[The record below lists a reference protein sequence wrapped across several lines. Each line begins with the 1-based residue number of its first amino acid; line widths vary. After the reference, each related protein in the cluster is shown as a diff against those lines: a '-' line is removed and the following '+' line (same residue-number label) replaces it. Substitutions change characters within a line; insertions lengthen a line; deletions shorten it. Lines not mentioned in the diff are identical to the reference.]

1 MKLKKEKMPSKKY
14 VLKERQEVK
23 KESRKLVDVKIINNF
38 SSEKSVE
45 NNTNNIIEEIYK
57 EKNYKETPKFSI
69 NAEEDDGVGNLERK
83 LCFQYECDEDINE
96 IENKEQEASVQ
107 KQEETDASTNAEKDN
122 EEKIIE
128 NIESKNEEEIIENT
142 ENKKQEEI
150 LEKENEDTEK
160 KKFSENVVI
169 KEIIRMY
176 KAIFSHPEDVEK
188 SFSSWFDSNKKFSFL
203 TALIV
208 GIITHITFL
217 TEMIMSPDGLWN
229 SICYF
234 EADNWEASL
243 GRWGLFIANKVVN
256 NMAVPNL
263 TGIISIV
270 LIAISTLFIVD
281 ILKLKNKITI
291 FIVSVAM
298 VVSPALAGT
307 LLYMYTSVAYCLAM
321 ILSVLTVK
329 LIFKE
334 KYKIFNFIL
343 AIAIFTFSLGIY
355 QSYIGVT
362 VGLTA
367 IRLIRDLF
375 DKNVKIKWFFIHGII
390 MCLIV
395 IIGGLLYSN
404 ITDRVLQ
411 KMQLVASEYKG
422 MESISLEN
430 TINSLDKS
438 IPKIYDEFKEF
449 YFGDNIVV
457 NSNYSRQDFYKLMFG
472 ATIILELV
480 LIISS
485 GVWKNPFRILFI
497 VFMNAILPIALN
509 VVLLLTTET
518 STYILTSAQLVLIV
532 PFTAVICEMSG
543 KKCTFVFKW
552 SAIIGMFLVVFTY
565 YLADNVSYT
574 ALKLTYNQSYATTI
588 RIMDRIE
595 QTEGYSPEKPIMV
608 AGIIDHNGP
617 QFYRSSD
624 IYLYT
629 LGTIFD
635 LPTFHGTYSGME
647 GTWKKFFGNFLG
659 MRINFTNE
667 ITYRD
672 VINSDEFKEME
683 IFPALN
689 SCREIYGTM
698 VVKLTDTPP
707 MP

>member
-38 SSEKSVE
+38 SSEKAVE

-96 IENKEQEASVQ
+96 IENEEQEASVQ

-150 LEKENEDTEK
+150 LEKENREK

-188 SFSSWFDSNKKFSFL
+188 SFFSWFDSNKKFSFL

-438 IPKIYDEFKEF
+438 IPKIYVEFKEF

>member
-38 SSEKSVE
+38 SSEKAVE

-96 IENKEQEASVQ
+96 IENEEQEASVQ

-150 LEKENEDTEK
+150 LEKENKEK

-188 SFSSWFDSNKKFSFL
+188 SFFSWFDSNKKFSFL

-497 VFMNAILPIALN
+497 IFMNAILPIALN

>member
-38 SSEKSVE
+38 SSEKAVE

-96 IENKEQEASVQ
+96 IENEEQEASVQ

-150 LEKENEDTEK
+150 LEKENKEK

-188 SFSSWFDSNKKFSFL
+188 SFFSWFDSNKKFSFL

-574 ALKLTYNQSYATTI
+574 ALKLTYNQAYSTTI